1 MAVVMKQFID
11 KFKAMEKVANETLAA
26 NPEALAGVDSMPGSE
41 HDAKVPAEA
50 KKPDPEVAQGQPAG
64 ATSAEGAVN
73 GGDATETFKLESVL
87 GRLEVITTPA
97 GAKISVDG
105 KVEGVTR
112 AQGDSEKSRILMIE
126 KIAAGEHAVFAH
138 LDGYLDVSRKVV
150 VDAKETKQLYISLK
164 RNFTPDTEVE
174 TINGAPVRG
183 VLVKEK
189 TTEEQLVLEL
199 RPGVEQAIRRE
210 TIRKITNLKE

>member
-1 MAVVMKQFID
+1 MEGRPARLTVVTEP
-11 KFKAMEKVANETLAA
+11 EK
-26 NPEALAGVDSMPGSE
+26 
-41 HDAKVPAEA
+41 AKVFLDENY
-50 KKPDPEVAQGQPAG
+50 QGKSPVTISSAAPG
-64 ATSAEGAVN
+64 AHEIRVELPGHAPLTRTVQLVN